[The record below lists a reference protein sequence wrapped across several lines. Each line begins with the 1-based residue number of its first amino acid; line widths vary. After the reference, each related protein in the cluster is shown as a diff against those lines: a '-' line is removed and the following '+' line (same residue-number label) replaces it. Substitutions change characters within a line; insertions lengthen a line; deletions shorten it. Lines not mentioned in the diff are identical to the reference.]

1 MNHSLSQRIA
11 HVLDLQPDSPAIE
24 YEGQW
29 LSWRAIGG
37 MSGRIGSLTDRG
49 GQVGILLRNRPAQV
63 AAFLGV
69 LAAGGCVVVINPSR
83 GDDRT
88 RADITALRLP
98 MIVGEPDDVT
108 KLVSVSEGTTVVS
121 MSGVADEPQVS
132 AGDGRAA
139 DGGRCGAR
147 GHRRNGRLLTPRFPQ
162 AGRIPVTENS
172 CGAELFTACRL
183 RRQGATHS
191 SSSWSSS
198 P

>member
-1 MNHSLSQRIA
+1 MNHSLSQQIA

-37 MSGRIGSLTDRG
+37 MAGRIGSLTDRG
-49 GQVGILLRNRPAQV
+49 AQVGLLLRNRPAQV

-69 LAAGGCVVVINPSR
+69 LAAGCCVVVINPSR

-98 MIVGEPDDVT
+98 MIIGEADDVT

-121 MSGVADEPQVS
+121 M
-132 AGDGRAA
+132 
-139 DGGRCGAR
+139 
-147 GHRRNGRLLTPRFPQ
+147 
-162 AGRIPVTENS
+162 
-172 CGAELFTACRL
+172 
-183 RRQGATHS
+183 
-191 SSSWSSS
+191 
-198 P
+198 